1 MKCPSCG
8 KENPAGEQYC
18 LDCGAEL
25 AATTT
30 PAAASAQP
38 AGGSLAYSDEE
49 FQRLLN
55 QQTPAAAPKTCP
67 HCGTAAPAGGQFCDN
82 CGEPLDAPAQPAA
95 SPADATQAAPA
106 ATNGAPA
113 ASQPAQPA
121 STSVNPHAATI
132 SPAPPADQQQNSAPA
147 APAAAQ
153 AGPAVTL
160 DLAGPTSSSSYM
172 LAGDEAKIGRRDADA
187 GIFPEVDFEGN
198 DFVTEGNE
206 KVHAVSRRHGR
217 VFREGGEVKFEDLGS
232 TNGTTLDGT
241 PVLPHDPQTLKDGSV
256 LVLGRTCRITI
267 HIQ

>member
-8 KENPAGEQYC
+8 KENPVGEQYC

-25 AATTT
+25 AATPA

-55 QQTPAAAPKTCP
+55 QQAPAAAPKVCP

-95 SPADATQAAPA
+95 AAPPADAAASAPPAQSAAPA
-106 ATNGAPA
+106 DAQA
-113 ASQPAQPA
+113 AQPA
-121 STSVNPHAATI
+121 SGSTNPAAATI
-132 SPAPPADQQQNSAPA
+132 SPAPATEQQPAA
-147 APAAAQ
+147 APATPSA
-153 AGPAVTL
+153 PSITL
-160 DLAGPTSSSSYM
+160 DLAGPTGSSSYM

-198 DFVTEGNE
+198 DFVMEGNE

-217 VFREGGEVKFEDLGS
+217 VFRDGGDLKFEDLGS

-241 PVLPHDPQTLKDGSV
+241 PVLPHDPQMLKDGSV
-256 LVLGRTCRITI
+256 LVLGRTCRITV